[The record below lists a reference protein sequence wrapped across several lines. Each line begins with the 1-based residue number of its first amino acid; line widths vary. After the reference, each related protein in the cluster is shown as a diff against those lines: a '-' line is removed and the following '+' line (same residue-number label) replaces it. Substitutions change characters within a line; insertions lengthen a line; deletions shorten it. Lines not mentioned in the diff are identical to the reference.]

1 MDALLCRYL
10 KSKSLQDCGRPG
22 LTPRFGVGFCGGLW
36 KDQSYAGL
44 SFDLSA
50 VCGKKRVLGVDIF
63 VGLQKK
69 RCDAQVRGG
78 FASKIGKCS
87 WFYVSTLNSD
97 TCSDI
102 WDMTLKD
109 FLLKILPHR
118 DSVIRITPHR
128 NCPTIFA
135 LFTEFREV
143 LRGLLRRIPWRKRKG
158 TCFASAS
165 SLCNIFQVFSVYF
178 VETWPHFLS

>member
-1 MDALLCRYL
+1 WLGRDLSALNDYNEEYVSGTLDALLCRYL

-78 FASKIGKCS
+78 FASKIEWTFRCLSAKRAAQAPFNDSGRRGS
-87 WFYVSTLNSD
+87 YSTCWL
-97 TCSDI
+97 C
-102 WDMTLKD
+102 KD
-109 FLLKILPHR
+109 SQR
-118 DSVIRITPHR
+118 
-128 NCPTIFA
+128 
-135 LFTEFREV
+135 TEGGRTYSLVV
-143 LRGLLRRIPWRKRKG
+143 L
-158 TCFASAS
+158 
-165 SLCNIFQVFSVYF
+165 
-178 VETWPHFLS
+178 FLSMRFLF